1 MMCHYP
7 DMGSASDLLCCEGN
21 LHYPIRITTQIWLV
35 KRHQSEVSALVPQ
48 RSFPGETS
56 GGVMKCLGRGPFSQ
70 VHLST

>member
-1 MMCHYP
+1 
-7 DMGSASDLLCCEGN
+7 MGSASDLLCCEGN